1 MQKKPTAWLHAA
13 HLLPGVE
20 KHDIILVQ
28 VILSEVSHF
37 CHKESARLIGAFK
50 QTRFVKCD
58 FFLQSGGDTEEVSG
72 NDWLSSRFEIWA
84 HLYVSMVVPLVTGV
98 WSFPSQC
105 HPEGSWFLSFHHN
118 LLVLLRKQISYGF
131 SHLPLVSTAALW
143 ETETQANTKR
153 EIFLWLKN

>member
-13 HLLPGVE
+13 HLLPGVQ

-72 NDWLSSRFEIWA
+72 NDWLSCRFEIWA
-84 HLYVSMVVPLVTGV
+84 HLYL
-98 WSFPSQC
+98 
-105 HPEGSWFLSFHHN
+105 
-118 LLVLLRKQISYGF
+118 
-131 SHLPLVSTAALW
+131 
-143 ETETQANTKR
+143 
-153 EIFLWLKN
+153 FLWLYLLSLAYGAFPPNATQKAAGSCPSITICLSCSESKSATAFPISLSSPLQPCEKQKHRQIQRERFFYD